1 MKRIPEN
8 IFPLCTTNTLVR
20 RLFIYTA
27 LLFLVITP
35 LGAATIIYDQPSSGN
50 LQGHSVSDNHSPS
63 TPNEYENSTA
73 YHKKVSFIG
82 RLVYVGEP
90 TTFTFINIGPTGSG
104 GSANKFYWTKVNDTS
119 EWREIFY
126 VIRAKGKTQSGVTI
140 DFGGINKAIVTTG
153 STYEITYGAGDEQ
166 VAEGKPGFDAA
177 GNPGTNTS
185 NSHPYKYR
193 FKSVFIDLM
202 IVNTAN
208 KTWGEILDLLPSIG
222 YYEKC
227 LLITTTSGA
236 AIDFHL
242 SAHYLYWGSKSF
254 TYSFEVEKEYLSPI
268 PYGDLEF
275 KKSKEDS
282 LKVGTVRYASD
293 VHKATV
299 TFASNPTGTNQT
311 FSLVCSSGKSIS
323 YLLAFE
329 PIISNEGGGI
339 VQVTESTNTFT
350 TKEMTVP
357 SPVATGSYKANRLE
371 GNLRIYLPLLGEANP
386 PMPGV
391 YSSNIYILVVK
402 KD

>member
-1 MKRIPEN
+1 MS
-8 IFPLCTTNTLVR
+8 FFTVCTE
-20 RLFIYTA
+20 
-27 LLFLVITP
+27 
-35 LGAATIIYDQPSSGN
+35 S
-50 LQGHSVSDNHSPS
+50 
-63 TPNEYENSTA
+63 
-73 YHKKVSFIG
+73 
-82 RLVYVGEP
+82 
-90 TTFTFINIGPTGSG
+90 
-104 GSANKFYWTKVNDTS
+104 
-119 EWREIFY
+119 
-126 VIRAKGKTQSGVTI
+126 
-140 DFGGINKAIVTTG
+140 
-153 STYEITYGAGDEQ
+153 YEITYGAGDEQ

-202 IVNTAN
+202 IVNAAN

-242 SAHYLYWGSKSF
+242 STHYLYWGSQSF
-254 TYSFEVEKEYLSPI
+254 TYSFDVDKEHLSPI
-268 PYGDLEF
+268 PYEDIEF
-275 KKSKEDS
+275 RKSKEDS
-282 LKVGTVRYASD
+282 LKVGTVRYISD
-293 VHKATV
+293 VHKADV
-299 TFASNPTGTNQT
+299 TFASNPAGTSQT

-329 PIISNEGGGI
+329 PIISNTGGGI
-339 VQVTESTNTFT
+339 VQITSTTNTFSTKQT
-350 TKEMTVP
+350 TEP
-357 SPVATGSYKANRLE
+357 SPIDTGTYKAYRLE

-386 PMPGV
+386 PMPGK